1 MRIKIKFYAD
11 SPVSLPLHYNYLI
24 QSFIYRN
31 IDEKLSQ
38 FLHEKGFVDRKR
50 RFKGFTFSRLMAQE
64 RKVDS
69 QKGEI
74 ILKPPFELVISS
86 PINQFI
92 QSFAEGIIRK
102 GRLQLGKS
110 KVYFESISVY
120 AQPERREELHVKM
133 LSPVTIYSTLTKSNG
148 RKKTYYYS
156 PFESEFS
163 ELIRENLRKKC
174 RAYFGEE
181 CLGEFTIQPEKVSR
195 RDEKIIL
202 YKGTVIKAWMG
213 VYKLSGPPEL
223 LSLAYDAGIGSKNS
237 QGFGCF
243 ELLGNKSEF

>member
-11 SPVSLPLHYNYLI
+11 GLISLPLHYNYLI

-38 FLHEKGFVDRKR
+38 FLHEKGFIDKKR
-50 RFKGFTFSRLMAQE
+50 RFKGFTFSRLMAKE
-64 RKVDS
+64 RKIDS
-69 QKGEI
+69 QKGKI

-92 QSFAEGIIRK
+92 QSFAEEIIRK
-102 GRLQLGKS
+102 ESLQLGKS
-110 KVYFESISVY
+110 KVYFESINVY
-120 AQPERREELHVKM
+120 AHPEIGKELRVKM
-133 LSPVTIYSTLTKSNG
+133 LSPVTTYSTLCKSDG

-163 ELIRENLRKKC
+163 NLVRENLHKKC

-181 CLGEFTIQPEKVSR
+181 CAGQFAIEPERVAK

-213 VYKLSGPPEL
+213 VYRLSGTPEL
-223 LSLAYDAGIGSKNS
+223 LKLAYDAGIGSKNS

-243 ELLGNKSEF
+243 ELLDKLR